1 LRPVAGLT
9 TTSLEALLVCHQSR
23 RVLGRNGEAEF
34 PNDPYW
40 LPGDWVNISVESE
53 GGNFIVS
60 VKGQDI
66 TQANQILS
74 RATAFA
80 SGARSDM

>member
-1 LRPVAGLT
+1 
-9 TTSLEALLVCHQSR
+9 
-23 RVLGRNGEAEF
+23 
-34 PNDPYW
+34 
-40 LPGDWVNISVESE
+40 VNISVESD

-80 SGARSDM
+80 SGA